1 MPSRPQ
7 VPPPRPNGASQITR
21 TAPLSRSTMANL
33 PAAKK
38 PIRRLSGDQNGSNA
52 PSVPLICC
60 ALDADSAR
68 TQSLSFPSGPK
79 ATKASRV
86 PSGETEK
93 LLCSK
98 YQLDGGRI
106 DERVGGLNVG
116 RHLRTGVVHPPAQEQ
131 RKHTTGGERRPPENR
146 NPGQVRLLVFGFG
159 GRGEFVAEILSTGAT
174 KRKPCFGIVSM

>member
-1 MPSRPQ
+1 
-7 VPPPRPNGASQITR
+7 
-21 TAPLSRSTMANL
+21 MANL

-60 ALDADSAR
+60 AFDADSVR

-98 YQLDGGRI
+98 YQPDGGRM
-106 DERVGGLNVG
+106 DERVG
-116 RHLRTGVVHPPAQEQ
+116 R
-131 RKHTTGGERRPPENR
+131 
-146 NPGQVRLLVFGFG
+146 
-159 GRGEFVAEILSTGAT
+159 
-174 KRKPCFGIVSM
+174 M

>member
-1 MPSRPQ
+1 
-7 VPPPRPNGASQITR
+7 
-21 TAPLSRSTMANL
+21 MANL

-52 PSVPLICC
+52 PSVPLICW
-60 ALDADSAR
+60 AFDADSAR

-106 DERVGGLNVG
+106 DERVGRIDCWPSPAAWRVYILQPRNNESTHVAANAAHQRIGTPGPCEALVWFRGQEANLSRRFSRQALQNEIHVSGSSRCNVEFRR
-116 RHLRTGVVHPPAQEQ
+116 RHSA
-131 RKHTTGGERRPPENR
+131 
-146 NPGQVRLLVFGFG
+146 PGAAF
-159 GRGEFVAEILSTGAT
+159 
-174 KRKPCFGIVSM
+174 

>member
-1 MPSRPQ
+1 
-7 VPPPRPNGASQITR
+7 
-21 TAPLSRSTMANL
+21 MANL

-38 PIRRLSGDQNGSNA
+38 PIRRPSGDQNGSNA

-60 ALDADSAR
+60 AFDADNAR

-98 YQLDGGRI
+98 CQLDGGRM
-106 DERVGGLNVG
+106 DERI
-116 RHLRTGVVHPPAQEQ
+116 
-131 RKHTTGGERRPPENR
+131 
-146 NPGQVRLLVFGFG
+146 
-159 GRGEFVAEILSTGAT
+159 GRGDCWLSPTAWRLYNLQP
-174 KRKPCFGIVSM
+174 RKSESRHMAANAAHQRIGTPGV

>member
-1 MPSRPQ
+1 MVPSRPH

-38 PIRRLSGDQNGSNA
+38 PIRWLSGDQNGSSA
-52 PSVPLICC
+52 PSVPLIWW
-60 ALDADSAR
+60 AFDADSAR

-98 YQLDGGRI
+98 YQLDGGRM
-106 DERVGGLNVG
+106 DERVG
-116 RHLRTGVVHPPAQEQ
+116 RIDCRPSPAEWRVYIIQPANTDSTHITANATHQ
-131 RKHTTGGERRPPENR
+131 R
-146 NPGQVRLLVFGFG
+146 
-159 GRGEFVAEILSTGAT
+159 ILTPRA
-174 KRKPCFGIVSM
+174 M